1 MEKENATFS
10 PRSGQN
16 ASCVVIMHVAVLVTG
31 GKDSALALY
40 RVLKEGYQ
48 VKHLVTMLPQS
59 EDSWMFHSLNIHL
72 VDLFAKA
79 VEVPLVKAE
88 TAGIKETEL
97 EDLKN
102 LLATLDI
109 EGVVSG
115 AILSQYQKK
124 RIDKICREL
133 NLKSIAP
140 LWHEN
145 PKQLLKEIV
154 HLNFHV
160 IIVGVYAY
168 GFDQSW
174 LGRKIDSTTL
184 DDLNELNKQYQISPV
199 GEGGEYET
207 LVLDAPFFRKR
218 IQLLQVKKVW
228 EDHSGYL
235 LVKEAKL
242 VEKAEKIY

>member
-1 MEKENATFS
+1 M
-10 PRSGQN
+10 R
-16 ASCVVIMHVAVLVTG
+16 VAALVTG

-40 RVLKEGYQ
+40 RALKLGYE
-48 VKHLVTMLPQS
+48 VKFLVTMIPQR
-59 EDSWMFHSLNIHL
+59 EESWMFHFPNIHL
-72 VDLFAKA
+72 TDLFAKA
-79 VEVPLVKAE
+79 VEIPLVKAE
-88 TAGIKETEL
+88 TVGIKETEL
-97 EDLKN
+97 KDLRN

-115 AILSQYQKK
+115 AISSRYQKE

-140 LWHEN
+140 LWQAD
-145 PKQLLKEIV
+145 PMQLLKEIIN
-154 HLNFHV
+154 LDFDV

-174 LGRKIDSTTL
+174 LGKKIDSTTL
-184 DDLNELNKQYQISPV
+184 KNLIELNHKYRISLV

-207 LVLDAPFFRKR
+207 LVLDAPFFKKKIQVLQTER
-218 IQLLQVKKVW
+218 IW
-228 EDHSGYL
+228 ENHSGYL